1 MGAFSFF
8 SVLSVVRKSFSDSE
22 MSSSAPPDLQHR
34 WIVHR
39 YPLSLRARQWEA
51 QRQAPS
57 APHGGGV
64 DNLPTVPSMPTVAAF
79 GSFDGIHL
87 GHQSLVRQVLA
98 LASQGDDPLQKA
110 PSAATAVVEL
120 YPHPAVTL
128 GRVAEYRP
136 LITIRQARE
145 RLRNLGVDYLMLV
158 RFSPA
163 LSRCSAA
170 EFISGV
176 LQQACGITSLIV
188 GPDAAI
194 GAGREAQGDALV
206 RLGAELGLS
215 IHVMPFLLH
224 DSDKVSSSLIRQQLA
239 AGAVEEAADGL
250 GAYHELDGKVV
261 RGDGR
266 GRGIGFPT
274 ANIHTRQLVPAIGV
288 YACWAEVD
296 GQRFMA
302 ATNVGVAPTFRRVSS
317 AKSGTASQVLL
328 PRVEAH
334 LLDFPSKHIPSSQP
348 STPAPSDGDIYGKR
362 IKLSFVKRIRTEQ
375 RFNSAAEL
383 VQRIQQ
389 DVLEVRKI
397 LES

>member
-1 MGAFSFF
+1 M
-8 SVLSVVRKSFSDSE
+8 VLKALSGSKSN
-22 MSSSAPPDLQHR
+22 SSGGDRL
-34 WIVHR
+34 WVVHR
-39 YPLSLRARQWEA
+39 YPLSARAVQW
-51 QRQAPS
+51 QS
-57 APHGGGV
+57 ALHGGNGQTV
-64 DNLPTVPSMPTVAAF
+64 MAEGSPTALVAAF

-98 LASQGDDPLQKA
+98 LAGQGDDPLQHA

-145 RLRNLGVDYLMLV
+145 RLRKLGVDYLMLV

-170 EFISGV
+170 EFISEV

-239 AGAVEEAADGL
+239 AGAVEEAAQGL

-302 ATNVGVAPTFRRVSS
+302 ATNVGVAPTFRRTAT
-317 AKSGTASQVLL
+317 AKSDSPSQVLL

-334 LLDFPSKHIPSSQP
+334 LLDFPSKHIPSSQPSSQP